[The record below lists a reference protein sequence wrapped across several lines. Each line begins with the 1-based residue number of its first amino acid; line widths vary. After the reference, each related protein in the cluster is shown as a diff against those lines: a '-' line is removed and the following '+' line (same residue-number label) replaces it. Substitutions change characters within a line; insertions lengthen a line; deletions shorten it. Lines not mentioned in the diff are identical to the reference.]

1 MGLAISLGLLLGG
14 CGNGGGPGVAFQPAV
29 VSEARRAWLPG
40 DRACVLT
47 RSERPLARVVN
58 FSDPEL
64 CGRFVKTRGPN
75 YLRVPRPG
83 AGPAR
88 N

>member
-14 CGNGGGPGVAFQPAV
+14 CGNGGGPGFAFEPAA
-29 VSEARRAWLPG
+29 VSDAKNAWLPG
-40 DRACVLT
+40 EQACVLT
-47 RSERPLARVVN
+47 RSERPVVRVVN

-64 CGRFVKTRGPN
+64 CGRFVKARGPN

-83 AGPAR
+83 EGSAR